1 MLRAIKST
9 TSSLTPARPGSP
21 CSITPAT
28 RVISPAARPT
38 AAARRAAGPSSPPWA
53 RRDQWD
59 LRDRPVIPA
68 RRVRQEQWDRRERLD
83 RQVQPEPQDQSDRL
97 ALKVQPATPARPER
111 RVRQVL

>member
-28 RVISPAARPT
+28 RVISPAAPPT

-53 RRDQWD
+53 RRDLWD
-59 LRDRPVIPA
+59 
-68 RRVRQEQWDRRERLD
+68 RQEL
-83 RQVQPEPQDQSDRL
+83 QVQPEPRAQR
-97 ALKVQPATPARPER
+97 VQLDR
-111 RVRQVL
+111 RVRRAIPARLVLRVQPDRREL